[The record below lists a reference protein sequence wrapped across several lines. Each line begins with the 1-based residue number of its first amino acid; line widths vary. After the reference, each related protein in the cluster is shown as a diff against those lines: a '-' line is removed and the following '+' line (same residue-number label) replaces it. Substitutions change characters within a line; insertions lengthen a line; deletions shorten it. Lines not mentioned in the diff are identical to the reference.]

1 MSCRIVQY
9 INQFYAGKGGE
20 DKADWKPEAIAG
32 PVGPGKEIERL
43 IKQDNLDAEIVGT
56 VICGDSYYGEHLEE
70 ARAECLKMIEA
81 FKPDLFLAGPAF
93 NAGRYGVACG
103 DIAAAVA
110 EKLEIPTVTAM
121 YRENPGVELY
131 GKKTYIVPSSESARS
146 MRKDIAAMLKLG
158 IKLAKKEPMGSA
170 AEEGYFS
177 RGIRKC
183 FFKEKSGAARAVDMM
198 LKRLK
203 GEEFQTEYE
212 MPVFNKI
219 PPAAPVKD
227 MKNATIAIIT
237 SGGVVPL
244 GNPDH
249 IRVSSADSFGKYDIS
264 SLYDL
269 TPENYESVHGG
280 YDRAFVT
287 ADPDCVVPLDEL
299 RKMEKEGKF
308 KKLHEFFYTT
318 TGTGTSVNNA
328 EQFGR
333 EIGEMLRNAEVD
345 AAILTST

>member
-1 MSCRIVQY
+1 MSYRIVHY

-20 DKADWKPEAIAG
+20 DKADHRPESIPEAL
-32 PVGPGKEIERL
+32 GPGKEMERL
-43 IKQDNLDAEIVGT
+43 LKERGEDAVVVGT
-56 VICGDSYYGEHLEE
+56 VICGDSYYGEHMDE

-81 FKPDLFLAGPAF
+81 YKPDILIAGPAF

-103 DIAAAVA
+103 DIAAAA
-110 EKLEIPTVTAM
+110 TEQLGIPSVTAM
-121 YRENPGVELY
+121 FRENPGLELY
-131 GKKTYIVPSSESARS
+131 GKKTFVVPSSESARS
-146 MRKDIAAMLKLG
+146 MRKDIANMVALALKL
-158 IKLAKKEPMGSA
+158 LKKEPMGPA
-170 AEEGYFS
+170 REEGYFS
-177 RGIRKC
+177 RGIRKN

-203 GEEFQTEYE
+203 GEEFRTEYE

-237 SGGVVPL
+237 SGGVVPK

-249 IRVSSADSFGKYDIS
+249 IRVSSADSFGRYDIS
-264 SLYDL
+264 KLDDL
-269 TPENYESVHGG
+269 TMENYESVHGG
-280 YDRAFVT
+280 YDRAYAT
-287 ADPDCVVPLDEL
+287 ADPDVVVPVDEL
-299 RKMEKEGKF
+299 RKLEKEGKF

>member
-1 MSCRIVQY
+1 MSYRIVHY

-20 DKADWKPEAIAG
+20 DKADYKPESVSG
-32 PVGPGKEIERL
+32 PVGPGLEIERVL
-43 IKQDNLDAEIVGT
+43 KQQGADAEVVGT
-56 VICGDSYYGEHLEE
+56 VICGDSYYGEHMDE
-70 ARAECLKMIEA
+70 ARDECLKLIEA
-81 FKPDLFLAGPAF
+81 FKPDLLIAGPAF

-103 DIAAAVA
+103 DIAAAAA
-110 EKLEIPTVTAM
+110 ERLDIPTLTAM
-121 YRENPGVELY
+121 FKENPGLELY
-131 GKKTYIVPSSESARS
+131 GKKTYVVPSTESARS
-146 MRKDIAAMLKLG
+146 MRKDIAAMVSLGLKL
-158 IKLAKKEPMGSA
+158 LKKEPMGPA
-170 AEEGYFS
+170 REEGYFP
-177 RGIRKC
+177 RGIRKN

-198 LKRLK
+198 LKRLR
-203 GEEFQTEYE
+203 GEEFRTEYE

-237 SGGVVPL
+237 SGGVVPK

-264 SLYDL
+264 QLSDL

-280 YDRAFVT
+280 YDRAFAT
-287 ADPDCVVPLDEL
+287 ADPDVVVPVDEL
-299 RKMEKEGKF
+299 RKLEKEGKF

>member
-1 MSCRIVQY
+1 MSYRIVHY
-9 INQFYAGKGGE
+9 INQFFAGKGGE
-20 DKADWKPEAIAG
+20 DKADYKPESVPG
-32 PVGPGKEIERL
+32 VVGPGQEINRL
-43 IKQDNLDAEIVGT
+43 LKDSGIDAEVVGT
-56 VICGDSYYGEHLEE
+56 VICGDSYYGENMDK
-70 ARAECLKMIEA
+70 AREECLKLIGD
-81 FKPDLFLAGPAF
+81 FKPDMLIAGPAF

-103 DIAAAVA
+103 DIASSAA
-110 EKLEIPTVTAM
+110 EKLDIPTVTAM
-121 YRENPGVELY
+121 YKENPGRELY
-131 GKKTYIVPSSESARS
+131 SKGTYIVPSTESSRS
-146 MRKDIAAMLKLG
+146 MRQDIAAMVKLAVKLLKKEKLG
-158 IKLAKKEPMGSA
+158 SA
-170 AEEGYFS
+170 REEGYFS

-183 FFKEKSGAARAVDMM
+183 TFREKSGAARAVDMM
-198 LKRLK
+198 MKRLK

-219 PPAAPVKD
+219 PPAAPLKD
-227 MKNATIAIIT
+227 LKNATIAIIS
-237 SGGVVPL
+237 SGGVVPK

-264 SLYDL
+264 KLDDL
-269 TPENYESVHGG
+269 TQDNYESVHGG

-287 ADPDCVVPLDEL
+287 VDPDCVVPVDEL
-299 RKMEKEGKF
+299 RKLEKEGKF

>member
-1 MSCRIVQY
+1 MSYRIVQY

-20 DKADWKPEAIAG
+20 DKADYKPEAVNG
-32 PVGPGKEIERL
+32 PVGPGKELERL
-43 IKQDNLDAEIVGT
+43 LKEDKIDGEIVGT
-56 VICGDSYYGEHLEE
+56 VICGDSYYGEHMDE
-70 ARAECLKMIEA
+70 ARAECLKLVES

-103 DIAAAVA
+103 DIAATVT
-110 EKLEIPTVTAM
+110 EKLDIPAITAM
-121 YRENPGVELY
+121 YKENPGLELY
-131 GKKTYIVPSSESARS
+131 GKRVYVVPSTENARS
-146 MRKDIAAMLKLG
+146 MRADIAAMLKLG
-158 IKLAKKEPMGSA
+158 VKLLKKEPMGPA
-170 AEEGYFS
+170 REEGYFS

-183 FFKEKSGAARAVDMM
+183 FFKDKSGAARAVDMM
-198 LKRLK
+198 MKRLK
-203 GEEFQTEYE
+203 GEDFQTEYE

-249 IRVSSADSFGKYDIS
+249 IRVSSADAFGKYDIS
-264 SLYDL
+264 GMQEF
-269 TPENYESVHGG
+269 TPETYESVHGG

-287 ADPDCVVPLDEL
+287 ANPNVVVPVDEL
-299 RKMEKEGKF
+299 RKLEKEGKF

-318 TGTGTSVNNA
+318 TGTGTSVKNA

>member
-1 MSCRIVQY
+1 MSYKIVHY

-20 DKADWKPEAIAG
+20 DKADWKPESVPG
-32 PVGPGKEIERL
+32 PVGPGKEIGRL
-43 IKQDNLDAEIVGT
+43 LKEQNIDAEIVGT
-56 VICGDSYYGEHLEE
+56 VICGDSYYGEHMDE
-70 ARAECLKMIEA
+70 ARAECLKLTEA

-103 DIAAAVA
+103 DISATVA
-110 EKLEIPTVTAM
+110 EKLKIPTITAM
-121 YRENPGVELY
+121 YRENPGLELY
-131 GKKTYIVPSSESARS
+131 GKRTYVVPSTESARS
-146 MRKDIAAMLKLG
+146 MRQDIAAMVKLG
-158 IKLAKKEPMGSA
+158 VKLLKKEPLGPA
-170 AEEGYFS
+170 REEGYFS

-183 FFKEKSGAARAVDMM
+183 FFKDKSGAARAVDMM

-203 GEEFQTEYE
+203 GEDFQTEYE

-249 IRVSSADSFGKYDIS
+249 IRVSSADAFGKYDIS
-264 SLYDL
+264 GLDSL
-269 TPENYESVHGG
+269 TPETYESVHGG

-287 ADPDCVVPLDEL
+287 ENPNVVVPVDEL

-318 TGTGTSVNNA
+318 TGTGTAVKNA

>member
-1 MSCRIVQY
+1 MSYRIVHY
-9 INQFYAGKGGE
+9 INQFFAGKGGE
-20 DKADWKPEAIAG
+20 DKADFKPAAVDG
-32 PVGPGKEIERL
+32 PVGPGLEIERVL
-43 IKQDNLDAEIVGT
+43 KADGVDAQVVGT
-56 VICGDSYYGEHLEE
+56 VICGDSYYGEHMDE
-70 ARAECLKMIEA
+70 ARQECLNLIEG
-81 FKPDLFLAGPAF
+81 FKPDLMIAGPAF

-103 DIAAAVA
+103 DISVAAA
-110 EKLEIPTVTAM
+110 EKLDIPTVTGM
-121 YRENPGVELY
+121 FKENPGRELY
-131 GKKTYIVPSSESARS
+131 HKGTYIVPSTESSRS
-146 MRKDIAAMLKLG
+146 MRKDIAAMVNLGVKL
-158 IKLAKKEPMGSA
+158 LKKEPMGCA
-170 AEEGYFS
+170 AEEGYFP
-177 RGIRKC
+177 RGIRKV
-183 FFKEKSGAARAVDMM
+183 FFREKSGAARAVDMM
-198 LKRLK
+198 MKRLK

-227 MKNATIAIIT
+227 MKNATIAIIS

-264 SLYDL
+264 KIEDL

-280 YDRAFVT
+280 YDRAFAT
-287 ADPDCVVPLDEL
+287 ADPDCVVPIDEL
-299 RKMEKEGKF
+299 RKLEKEGKF

-333 EIGEMLRNAEVD
+333 EIGQMLRDAEVD